1 MEVLIHLQ
9 QTQQDFEDSLRI
21 ETTYEEVKETKEGR
35 QLLRYLRKRRRIIQ
49 RLTDKLAR

>member
-1 MEVLIHLQ
+1 MHLW
-9 QTQQDFEDSLRI
+9 QTQLNFEDALRI

-35 QLLRYLRKRRRIIQ
+35 RLLRYLRKRRRIIE